1 MKDMKL
7 ILEQWNQYVESVDG
21 LPETNS
27 LEEAIAFMESYLEE
41 NAELLDED
49 LKKTIMGGLA
59 GLMMMAASSP
69 SLAADLGKKQ
79 FGLPNK
85 TYVAVIDRAKDA
97 ADNGVIDADFGSE
110 VESEYKEIA
119 ASSQNLYN
127 LAKEGDA
134 AAKPYLEHYIRPAH
148 QYINSLKNPDAKWTS
163 EHTKAVHIFA
173 MAKLNH
179 DSPEEASKPEPEK
192 ERSSDH
198 REFQTSDHGIKLR
211 ALAMSIKSSELKKP
225 EDKEKAIAE
234 FNLAVDE
241 AKSAGYV
248 DDSQSKQLKD
258 LGADANA
265 VGVDKLLK
273 QIEASKK

>member
-1 MKDMKL
+1 MKL
-7 ILEQWNQYVESVDG
+7 ILEQWNQYVDSVDN
-21 LPETNS
+21 LSETNS
-27 LEEAIAFMESYLEE
+27 LEEAITFMENYLEE

-49 LKKTIMGGLA
+49 LKKTIMGGLT

-79 FGLPNK
+79 FGLPSK

-119 ASSQNLYN
+119 ASSRNLYK
-127 LAKEGDA
+127 LAQEGDA
-134 AAKPYLEHYIRPAH
+134 KAKPYLEHYIKPAH
-148 QYINSLKNPDAKWTS
+148 EYINSLKNPDAKWTS
-163 EHTKAVHIFA
+163 EHTKAVHVFA

-192 ERSSDH
+192 ERSSDA
-198 REFQTSDHGIKLR
+198 REFNTSDHRTRLM
-211 ALAMSIKSSELKKP
+211 ASAMNIKSSELKKP
-225 EDKEKAIAE
+225 EDKEKAIAK
-234 FNLAVDE
+234 FNLDVDE

-248 DDSQSKQLKD
+248 DDGQSKQLKD
-258 LGADANA
+258 LGAAGDA

-273 QIEASKK
+273 QIETSKK